1 VIKRLLIALVVG
13 LLAFSPLMAE
23 ARGTRHHRGPSA
35 QISQAQTA
43 LQAAGFDPGLVDGR
57 LGPKTQAALRSYQHA
72 HKLRPTGTPD
82 RETRKSLSVR
92 S

>member
-1 VIKRLLIALVVG
+1 MKRLLIALVVG

-23 ARGTRHHRGPSA
+23 ARGTRHHRGTSA

-43 LQAAGFDPGLVDGR
+43 LQAAGFDPGPVDGR
-57 LGPKTQAALRSYQHA
+57 LGPKTRAALRSYQHA
-72 HKLRPTGTPD
+72 HNLHPTGTLD

-92 S
+92 G